1 MSNEEII
8 SKMREDMDMRGFS
21 HYTKEQYERKT
32 KHLMKYLNKPLEE
45 VTVEEL
51 RNYLL
56 KHLREEKG
64 LSERSVNYY
73 NSVIRFVYEVTMD
86 KTINKKQLPMYR
98 NRRRMIVVLTK
109 EDLSTFFIPV
119 KFIESVKYTHKGM
132 DIY

>member
-8 SKMREDMDMRGFS
+8 SKMREDMKMRGFS
-21 HYTKEQYERKT
+21 HYTKEQYEIKT

-73 NSVIRFVYEVTMD
+73 NSVIRFVYVLRDTFQKQVAKIIKYID
-86 KTINKKQLPMYR
+86 KNKR
-98 NRRRMIVVLTK
+98 V
-109 EDLSTFFIPV
+109 
-119 KFIESVKYTHKGM
+119 IESSFFKIM
-132 DIY
+132 